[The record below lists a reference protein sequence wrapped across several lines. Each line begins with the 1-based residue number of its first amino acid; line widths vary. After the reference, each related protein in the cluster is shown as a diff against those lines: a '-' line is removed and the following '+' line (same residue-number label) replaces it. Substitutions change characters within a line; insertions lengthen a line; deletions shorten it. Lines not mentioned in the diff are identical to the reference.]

1 MWWCWRSIWCR
12 RSGAGV
18 GACTAD
24 AAHRGIEPPT
34 GAPLLVALFALVGI
48 PYYYYFR
55 ILPPLR
61 ATAHAAAALV
71 VLVFLLELTPIAQWL
86 ALKAFVI

>member
-1 MWWCWRSIWCR
+1 
-12 RSGAGV
+12 
-18 GACTAD
+18 
-24 AAHRGIEPPT
+24 
-34 GAPLLVALFALVGI
+34 LLVALFALVGI
-48 PYYYYFR
+48 PYYYFR

-86 ALKAFVI
+86 ALKAFAI

>member
-48 PYYYYFR
+48 PYYYFR

-86 ALKAFVI
+86 ALKAFAI